1 MVSGRDD
8 TAIIRNVMK
17 ELLLFCTRNAHFTL
31 DGCVY
36 LQNDGLATGS
46 SSCPIFAGQCFFR
59 FD

>member
-1 MVSGRDD
+1 MTITS
-8 TAIIRNVMK
+8 NVMK
-17 ELLLFCTRNAHFTL
+17 ELLLFRIRNAHFTL